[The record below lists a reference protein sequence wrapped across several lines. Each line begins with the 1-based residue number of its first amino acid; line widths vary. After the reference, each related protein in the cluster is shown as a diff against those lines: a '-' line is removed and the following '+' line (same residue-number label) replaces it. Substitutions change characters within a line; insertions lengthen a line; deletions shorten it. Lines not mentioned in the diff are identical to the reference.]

1 MVSRRLMLG
10 SIGLGML
17 GAALPARAA
26 GAPATI
32 DVDLR
37 GAIDASAHGVR
48 PGGGDRKSKAF
59 AKLLREAA
67 AKRQPVFLPAG
78 DYVVS
83 NIDLP
88 EHTHLTGVPG
98 ATRIR
103 YGGDGYLFAL
113 QGDVQGAGH
122 GGGTVHLEDL
132 VIDGGNRWLDDTVQ
146 GLVHL
151 SAAGAVTIEN
161 CEIKGSSKSAL
172 YLEHCGGR
180 IEKNRISGAAD
191 HAIYAIESSMLSIT
205 ANTVFDCADGGI
217 LVHRWTKGADGT
229 MVCGN
234 RVSKIGA
241 RSGGTGEYGNG
252 INIFRADN
260 VMVTTNHV
268 SDCAFSAIRSNAGS
282 NVQIAGNTCLNAGE
296 TAIYSE
302 FGFEGAIV
310 SGNLIDGAANGILI
324 VNFNE
329 GGRLA
334 TVTGNVVRNLRIDGP
349 YVHDGAGFGFGIAVE
364 ADTVVSGNTI
374 ENAPRFGLM
383 LGYGPYMRGLVVNGN
398 LVRNAPVGC
407 AVTVVE
413 GAGPALIS
421 GNVFSETPQG
431 AVAGYRWN
439 ERVTDDLARDDLA
452 GATERFAHLTIERNR
467 TG

>member
-1 MVSRRLMLG
+1 MVTRRLIVS
-10 SIGLGML
+10 SIGLGVF
-17 GAALPARAA
+17 GAAVPARAT
-26 GAPATI
+26 GVPAPI
-32 DVDLR
+32 NVDLR
-37 GAIDASAHGVR
+37 GAIDASAFGVR

-59 AKLLREAA
+59 SKLLKEAA
-67 AKRQPVFLPAG
+67 AREQPVFLPPG

-83 NIDLP
+83 NVDLP
-88 EHTHLTGVPG
+88 DNTRLTGVPG
-98 ATRIR
+98 ATRIL
-103 YGGDGYLFAL
+103 YGGDGYLFAC
-113 QGDVQGAGH
+113 QEARNIR
-122 GGGTVHLEDL
+122 LENL
-132 VIDGGNRWLDDTVQ
+132 VLDGGNRWLDDTVE

-151 SAAGAVTIEN
+151 SGTGAVTIEN

-172 YLEHCGGR
+172 YLERCGGR
-180 IEKNRISGAAD
+180 IEKNRVSGAAD
-191 HAIYAIESSMLSIT
+191 YAIYAIESTALSIA
-205 ANTVFDCADGGI
+205 ANTVLDCANGGI
-217 LVHRWTKGADGT
+217 LVHRWSKGPDGT
-229 MVCGN
+229 MVTAN
-234 RVSKIGA
+234 RIAGISA

-252 INIFRADN
+252 INVFRADN
-260 VMVTTNHV
+260 VMVTNNHV

-282 NVQIAGNTCLNAGE
+282 NVQISGNTCLASGE

-334 TVTGNVVRNLRIDGP
+334 TVTGNVVRNLRLEGP

-374 ENAPRFGLM
+374 ENAPKYGLM
-383 LGYGPYMRGLVVNGN
+383 LGWGPYMRGLVVNGN
-398 LVRNAPVGC
+398 LVRQAPVGC

-413 GAGPALIS
+413 GAGAALVS
-421 GNVFSETPQG
+421 GNIFSETPQG
-431 AVAGYRWN
+431 AIAGYRWN
-439 ERVTDDLARDDLA
+439 ERATGELAD
-452 GATERFAHLTIERNR
+452 GAERFAHLTIERNR

>member
-1 MVSRRLMLG
+1 MVTRRLIVS
-10 SIGLGML
+10 SIGLGAF
-17 GAALPARAA
+17 GAAVPARATNLP
-26 GAPATI
+26 API
-32 DVDLR
+32 NVDLR
-37 GAIDASAHGVR
+37 GAIDASAFGVR

-59 AKLLREAA
+59 SKLLKEAA
-67 AKRQPVFLPAG
+67 AREQPVFLPPG

-83 NIDLP
+83 NVDLP
-88 EHTHLTGVPG
+88 DNTRLTGVPG
-98 ATRIR
+98 ATRIL
-103 YGGDGYLFAL
+103 YGGDGYLFAC
-113 QGDVQGAGH
+113 QEAH
-122 GGGTVHLEDL
+122 SIRLENL
-132 VIDGGNRWLDDTVQ
+132 VLDGGNRWLDDTVE

-151 SAAGAVTIEN
+151 SGTGAVTVEN

-172 YLEHCGGR
+172 YLERCGGR
-180 IEKNRISGAAD
+180 IEKNRVSGAAEY
-191 HAIYAIESSMLSIT
+191 AIYAIESAALSIA
-205 ANTVFDCADGGI
+205 ANTVLDCANGGI
-217 LVHRWTKGADGT
+217 LVHRWSKGPDGT
-229 MVCGN
+229 MVTAN
-234 RVSKIGA
+234 RIAGISA

-252 INIFRADN
+252 INVFRADN
-260 VMVTTNHV
+260 VMVTNNHV

-282 NVQIAGNTCLNAGE
+282 NVQISGNTCLASGE

-334 TVTGNVVRNLRIDGP
+334 TVTGNVVRNLRLEGP

-374 ENAPRFGLM
+374 ENAPKYGLM
-383 LGYGPYMRGLVVNGN
+383 LGWGPYMRGLVVNGN
-398 LVRNAPVGC
+398 LVRQAPVGC

-413 GAGPALIS
+413 GAGAALVS
-421 GNVFSETPQG
+421 GNIFSETPQG
-431 AVAGYRWN
+431 AIAGYRWN
-439 ERVTDDLARDDLA
+439 ERATGELAD
-452 GATERFAHLTIERNR
+452 GAERFAHLTIERNR

>member
-1 MVSRRLMLG
+1 MVTRRLIIS

-17 GAALPARAA
+17 GAAAPARAA
-26 GAPATI
+26 GMPAAI
-32 DVDLR
+32 EVDLR

-59 AKLLREAA
+59 SRLLEEAA
-67 AKRQPVFLPAG
+67 AKQMPVFLPPG

-88 EHTHLTGVPG
+88 DNTRLTGVAG
-98 ATRIR
+98 ATRIL
-103 YGGDGYLFAL
+103 YGGDGYLFAC
-113 QGDVQGAGH
+113 QGAGSI
-122 GGGTVHLEDL
+122 VLEDL
-132 VIDGGNRWLDDTVQ
+132 VIDGNNRWLDDTVE

-151 SAAGAVTIEN
+151 AAASDVRIEN

-172 YLEHCGGR
+172 HLERCGGR
-180 IEKNRISGAAD
+180 IEKNRISGAAE
-191 HAIYAIESSMLSIT
+191 HAIHAIESTGLSIA
-205 ANTVFDCADGGI
+205 ANTVLDCADGGI
-217 LVHRWTKGADGT
+217 LVHRWAKGPDGT
-229 MVCGN
+229 MVTGN
-234 RVSKIGA
+234 RVSGIGA

-260 VMVTTNHV
+260 VMVTNNHL
-268 SDCAFSAIRSNAGS
+268 SNCAFSAIRSNAGS
-282 NVQIAGNTCLNAGE
+282 NVQISANTCLASGE

-334 TVTGNVVRNLRIDGP
+334 TVTGNVVRNLKLDGP

-374 ENAPRFGLM
+374 ENAPRYGLM
-383 LGYGPYMRGLVVNGN
+383 LGWGPYMRGLVVNGN
-398 LVRNAPVGC
+398 LVRAAPIGC

-413 GAGPALIS
+413 GAGTALIS
-421 GNVFSETPQG
+421 GNVFSDTPQG
-431 AVAGYRWN
+431 AIAGYRWN
-439 ERVTDDLARDDLA
+439 ERTTGELAD
-452 GATERFAHLTIERNR
+452 GAEPFAHLTIERNR